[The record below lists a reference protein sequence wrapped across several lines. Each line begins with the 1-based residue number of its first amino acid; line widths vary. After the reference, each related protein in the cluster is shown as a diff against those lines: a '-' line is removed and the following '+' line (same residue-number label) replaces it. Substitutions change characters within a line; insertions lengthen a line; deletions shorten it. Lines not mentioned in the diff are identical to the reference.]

1 MTMTTRGT
9 TGDPDPAGNA
19 VNQVNMRG
27 QWHFWT
33 VRYDGLKKLQ
43 RGDGRT
49 EYLIDDTGAIVP
61 APDRYMTL
69 GARHDGGTSFNARGG
84 NWEIGEVLFFDR
96 GIGDEMYMLENHL
109 SSKWDIPFIIASHP
123 RNGKTPDFSGQAI
136 GSEVTVFWGLTD
148 GGQDVNAWDNVAAIG
163 NIFQEETIANAIEL
177 RGYEISYDENYFDL
191 DRPDKDTWALSQV
204 EFPS

>member
-1 MTMTTRGT
+1 MHALQMLKLLEKISLQGECTNGLPAIQFADDYLAMSNGDSMSFDGLETYTFLVVAKGKSTREDWMPVLSKRGDGGQGWQFRTRGGDARMTMTTRGT

-69 GARHDGGTSFNARGG
+69 GARHDGGTSFNNRGT
-84 NWEIGEVLFFDR
+84 WEIGGSVLR
-96 GIGDEMYMLENHL
+96 
-109 SSKWDIPFIIASHP
+109 SC
-123 RNGKTPDFSGQAI
+123 
-136 GSEVTVFWGLTD
+136 GL
-148 GGQDVNAWDNVAAIG
+148 G
-163 NIFQEETIANAIEL
+163 
-177 RGYEISYDENYFDL
+177 
-191 DRPDKDTWALSQV
+191 
-204 EFPS
+204 